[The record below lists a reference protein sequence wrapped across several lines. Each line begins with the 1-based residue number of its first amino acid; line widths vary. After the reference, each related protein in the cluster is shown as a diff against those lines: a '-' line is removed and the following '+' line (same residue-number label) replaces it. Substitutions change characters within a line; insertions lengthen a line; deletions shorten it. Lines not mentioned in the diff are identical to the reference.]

1 MSLPLFPNPLTINI
15 SLLATYL
22 LIDLDMFLARA
33 NNQRPTIVLEWGG
46 NSSWQTK
53 KVDAERSPELLA
65 ESKTCFRELILPV
78 HNSFTA
84 FKEMMTKTL
93 TYGSKGFSMV

>member
-1 MSLPLFPNPLTINI
+1 
-15 SLLATYL
+15 
-22 LIDLDMFLARA
+22 MFLG
-33 NNQRPTIVLEWGG
+33 PTIKDLLSFWTGMEILPGRQKFL
-46 NSSWQTK
+46 SL